1 MSASPS
7 KSAIANSV
15 AKYAAPIGTDPT
27 ENIGR
32 LIDVAILFASTLA
45 IGIFF
50 VIMMSPALATVR
62 RTYMELGTAGR
73 LACACLFITGLLLL
87 MLCLFWAFVHASVA
101 WRTRSDKMELRVRSA
116 VAPSLV
122 RAQREAFG
130 LQQNLVADLRRNG
143 ASDLELAQVR
153 ALIDSVSRKV
163 ALESKRQIAEYE
175 NNPAV
180 LAQDVRATAERLERG
195 EVLDGGFKRAA

>member
-1 MSASPS
+1 
-7 KSAIANSV
+7 
-15 AKYAAPIGTDPT
+15 
-27 ENIGR
+27 
-32 LIDVAILFASTLA
+32 
-45 IGIFF
+45 
-50 VIMMSPALATVR
+50 
-62 RTYMELGTAGR
+62 
-73 LACACLFITGLLLL
+73 
-87 MLCLFWAFVHASVA
+87 
-101 WRTRSDKMELRVRSA
+101 MELRVRSA